1 MYFNSELTIKGEYA
15 LKMSEIKA
23 KYSFTY
29 IDIFLYSILLGIDN
43 KSYVNKYSDNDN
55 SIEETASIP
64 RSVLINSQEILNN
77 IFAIAVLKSN
87 ENNINEDI
95 LKIAFEDKDDDYKT
109 FEKFKCSFNY
119 ALGGI
124 NILYTMLIPNDG
136 VVKDEIT
143 ILNGILDKYKGV

>member
-1 MYFNSELTIKGEYA
+1 MYFNSELTIKGEYS

-29 IDIFLYSILLGIDN
+29 IDIFLYSILLGIDH
-43 KSYVNKYSDNDN
+43 KSFINKYSDNDN

-64 RSVLINSQEILNN
+64 RSVLINSQDILNN
-77 IFAIAVLKSN
+77 IFAIAVLKRN
-87 ENNINEDI
+87 EDNINEEI
-95 LKIAFEDKDDDYKT
+95 LKIAFEDKDDDYKS